1 MSILITVYLFIG
13 NVKHLASPTFLISFR
28 QHNHKQESLAY
39 QGLIQNR
46 YANYNPCYS
55 NADETNRYT

>member
-1 MSILITVYLFIG
+1 MSILVTVYLFIG

-39 QGLIQNR
+39 QGLIQFFL
-46 YANYNPCYS
+46 PTHS
-55 NADETNRYT
+55 TEEP

>member
-1 MSILITVYLFIG
+1 MSIIVIVYLFIG

-39 QGLIQNR
+39 QGLIQFFL
-46 YANYNPCYS
+46 PTHTT
-55 NADETNRYT
+55 EEPHFH